1 MVELSALRAAG
12 DYEEIPTGRKEL
24 SALRAAGLRSNPDN
38 NTAGITKKQS
48 FEQSEISN
56 PDLTK
61 EYNIFY
67 IIHASIKNHKINHQS

>member
-24 SALRAAGLRSNPDN
+24 SALRAAGDYEAIPTGSR
-38 NTAGITKKQS
+38 
-48 FEQSEISN
+48 SN